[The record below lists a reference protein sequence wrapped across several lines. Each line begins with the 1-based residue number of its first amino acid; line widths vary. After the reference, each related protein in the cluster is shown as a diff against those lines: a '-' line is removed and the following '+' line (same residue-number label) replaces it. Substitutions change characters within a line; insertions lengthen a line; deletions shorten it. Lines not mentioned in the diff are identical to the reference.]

1 MLATRP
7 PAIGKQVAKQFEI
20 GRPDSASPRFRTLQA
35 VHERFAPA
43 LATALSAFLRSD
55 FQVSFEDLSI
65 QTNGGFQA
73 ALPNPTCLMV
83 FRLHPRDERMYL
95 HMNCATVF
103 GLLELLLG
111 GKCGPEPAV
120 SRNLTEIEWS
130 LLEEVVRVMVRPLG
144 EAWQTFATVEFEVES
159 LVSEPGLVA
168 QNDPSQPA
176 HQPVITLPFS
186 LQCGEFSGALEIAAP
201 QSFFDSSAS
210 SVSSAPELKASAD
223 ALEPDARQKL
233 ALLDEA
239 GVSLEVRLDGLRLP
253 VADLM
258 NLSPGQVIK
267 LDHPLDQPLRGVVN
281 GALTMQGAVVSS
293 GKKRAFQIAAL
304 P

>member
-1 MLATRP
+1 MVSTRP
-7 PAIGKQVAKQFEI
+7 QSATPRFEV
-20 GRPDSASPRFRTLQA
+20 GQPDSANPRFRTLRA
-35 VHERFAPA
+35 VHERYAPA

-55 FQVSFEDLSI
+55 FQVSLADLSV
-65 QTNGGFQA
+65 QTSGGFQA

-111 GKCGPEPAV
+111 GKCAPEPAS

-130 LLEEVVRVMVRPLG
+130 LLEEIVRVVVRPLG
-144 EAWQTFATVEFEVES
+144 EAWQTFAAVEFEVES
-159 LVSEPGLVA
+159 LVSEPGLIA
-168 QNDPSQPA
+168 LSEPQN
-176 HQPVITLPFS
+176 QPVVRLAFD
-186 LQCGEFSGALEIAAP
+186 LRCGEQAGLLEIAAP
-201 QSFFDSSAS
+201 QSFFDA
-210 SVSSAPELKASAD
+210 AGTTPEQKGSAD
-223 ALEPDARQKL
+223 APEPDARQKL

-239 GVSLEVRLDGLRLP
+239 RVSLEVRLEGPLLP

-258 NLSPGQVIK
+258 HLQAGQVIK
-267 LDHPLDQPLRGVVN
+267 LDYPLDQPLRGVIN
-281 GALTMQGAVVSS
+281 RTLSLEGSVVSS
-293 GKKRAFQIAAL
+293 GKKRAFQVATL

>member
-7 PAIGKQVAKQFEI
+7 TAAKQFEKQFEV
-20 GRPDSASPRFRTLQA
+20 GQPDAASPRFRTLRA
-35 VHERFAPA
+35 VHERYAPS

-65 QTNGGFQA
+65 QTSGGFQA

-83 FRLHPRDERMYL
+83 FRLRPRDERMYL

-111 GKCGPEPAV
+111 GKCGPEPAA

-130 LLEEVVRVMVRPLG
+130 LLEEIVRVMVRPLG
-144 EAWQTFATVEFEVES
+144 EAWQAFATVEFEVES
-159 LVSEPGLVA
+159 LVSEPELLATG
-168 QNDPSQPA
+168 DP
-176 HQPVITLPFS
+176 HQPVIRVAFN
-186 LQCGEFSGALEIAAP
+186 LQSGELSGALEIAAP
-201 QSFFDSSAS
+201 QSFFDAAGT
-210 SVSSAPELKASAD
+210 APEQKVSGD
-223 ALEPDARQKL
+223 ALEPDVRQKL

-239 GVSLEVRLDGLRLP
+239 RISLEVRLDGPLLP

-258 NLSPGQVIK
+258 NLKPGQVIK
-267 LDHPLDQPLRGVVN
+267 LNHPLDQPLRGVVN
-281 GALTMQGAVVSS
+281 GALSMEGAVVGS
-293 GKKRAFQIAAL
+293 GKKRAFQVAAL

>member
-7 PAIGKQVAKQFEI
+7 TGDAKQFEI
-20 GRPDSASPRFRTLQA
+20 GQPDSANPRFRTLRA

-43 LATALSAFLRSD
+43 LATAVSAFLRSD

-65 QTNGGFQA
+65 QTSGGFKS

-83 FRLHPRDERMYL
+83 FRLHPREERMYL

-103 GLLELLLG
+103 GLLEMLLG
-111 GKCGPEPAV
+111 GKCGAEPAA

-130 LLEEVVRVMVRPLG
+130 LLEEIVRVMVRPLG

-159 LVSEPGLVA
+159 LVSEPGLMA
-168 QNDPSQPA
+168 QNDPTQPA
-176 HQPVITLPFS
+176 NQPMIRLDFRM
-186 LQCGEFSGALEIAAP
+186 QCGEHTGVLEIAAP
-201 QSFFDSSAS
+201 QSFFDAS
-210 SVSSAPELKASAD
+210 SGSGPEQRISGNAP
-223 ALEPDARQKL
+223 EPDARQKL
-233 ALLDEA
+233 ELLAEA
-239 GVSLEVRLDGLRLP
+239 GVSLEVRLDGPLLP

-258 NLSPGQVIK
+258 NLTPGQVIK
-267 LDHPLDQPLRGVVN
+267 LDHPLDQPLRGVIN
-281 GALTMQGAVVSS
+281 GALNIEGAVVSS
-293 GKKRAFQIAAL
+293 GKKRAFQIATL

>member
-1 MLATRP
+1 MLATP
-7 PAIGKQVAKQFEI
+7 TSSGSKQYQIGQ
-20 GRPDSASPRFRTLQA
+20 PDSASPRFRTLRA
-35 VHERFAPA
+35 VHERYAPS
-43 LATALSAFLRSD
+43 LGTALSAFLRSE

-65 QTNGGFQA
+65 QTSGGFQA

-111 GKCGPEPAV
+111 GKCGPEPAA

-130 LLEEVVRVMVRPLG
+130 LLEEIVRVMVRPLG
-144 EAWQTFATVEFEVES
+144 EAWQSFATVEFEVES
-159 LVSEPGLVA
+159 LVSEPALVE
-168 QNDPSQPA
+168 QSDPNQPPN
-176 HQPVITLPFS
+176 QPMIRLVFNLHF
-186 LQCGEFSGALEIAAP
+186 GEQSGALEIAAP
-201 QSFFDSSAS
+201 QSFFDAS
-210 SVSSAPELKASAD
+210 GTTPEQKASAE

-239 GVSLEVRLDGLRLP
+239 GVSLEVRLDGPLVP

-258 NLSPGQVIK
+258 NLTPGQVIK
-267 LDHPLDQPLRGVVN
+267 LDHSLDHPLRGVIN
-281 GALTMQGAVVSS
+281 GTLSMEGAVVSS

>member
-7 PAIGKQVAKQFEI
+7 PSSAKQFEI
-20 GRPDSASPRFRTLQA
+20 GQPDSASLRFRTLRA
-35 VHERFAPA
+35 VHERYAPS
-43 LATALSAFLRSD
+43 LATALSAFLRSE
-55 FQVSFEDLSI
+55 FQVTFEDLSI
-65 QTNGGFQA
+65 QTSGGFQA
-73 ALPNPTCLMV
+73 ALPSPTCLMV

-95 HMNCATVF
+95 HMNCATAF

-111 GKCGPEPAV
+111 GKCGPEPAAA
-120 SRNLTEIEWS
+120 RNLTEIEWS
-130 LLEEVVRVMVRPLG
+130 LLEEVVRVIVRPLG

-159 LVSEPGLVA
+159 LVSEPGLAA
-168 QNDPSQPA
+168 QSDPNHAPNQPMIRLA
-176 HQPVITLPFS
+176 FHLR
-186 LQCGEFSGALEIAAP
+186 CGEHSGVLEIAAP
-201 QSFFDSSAS
+201 QSFFDGSG
-210 SVSSAPELKASAD
+210 SAPEQKASGD

-239 GVSLEVRLDGLRLP
+239 GVSLEVRLEGPRLP

-258 NLSPGQVIK
+258 NLNPGQVIK
-267 LDHPLDQPLRGVVN
+267 LNYPLDQPLRGVIN
-281 GALTMQGAVVSS
+281 GALSLEGAVVSS

>member
-1 MLATRP
+1 MLSTRP
-7 PAIGKQVAKQFEI
+7 QSAEQFEV
-20 GRPDSASPRFRTLQA
+20 GQPNSTNPRFRTLRA

-55 FQVSFEDLSI
+55 FQVSFQDLSV
-65 QTNGGFQA
+65 QTSAGFQA
-73 ALPNPTCLMV
+73 ALPSPTCLMI
-83 FRLHPRDERMYL
+83 FRLHPREERMYL

-111 GKCGPEPAV
+111 GKVGPEPAA

-130 LLEEVVRVMVRPLG
+130 LLEEIVRVMVRPLG
-144 EAWQTFATVEFEVES
+144 EAWQLFSTVEFEVES

-168 QNDPSQPA
+168 QNDPKQPSSQPMLRLA
-176 HQPVITLPFS
+176 FELRS
-186 LQCGEFSGALEIAAP
+186 GEQSGALEIAAP
-201 QSFFDSSAS
+201 QSFFDSAGATLEQNAS
-210 SVSSAPELKASAD
+210 DTV
-223 ALEPDARQKL
+223 EPDARQKL

-239 GVSLEVRLDGLRLP
+239 GVSLEVCLDGPLLP

-258 NLSPGQVIK
+258 NLKPGQVIK
-267 LDHPLDQPLRGVVN
+267 LNHPLDQPLQGVVN
-281 GALTMQGAVVSS
+281 GALSMEGSVVTS
-293 GKKRAFQIAAL
+293 GKKRAFQVAAL

>member
-1 MLATRP
+1 MLATLP
-7 PAIGKQVAKQFEI
+7 STGAKQFEI
-20 GRPDSASPRFRTLQA
+20 GQPDATNPRFRTLRA
-35 VHERFAPA
+35 VHERYATS
-43 LATALSAFLRSD
+43 LATALSAFLRSE
-55 FQVSFEDLSI
+55 FQASFEDLSI
-65 QTNGGFQA
+65 QTSGGFQA

-111 GKCGPEPAV
+111 GKCGPDPAA

-130 LLEEVVRVMVRPLG
+130 LLEEIVRIMLRPLG
-144 EAWQTFATVEFEVES
+144 EAWQTFAAVEFEVES

-168 QNDPSQPA
+168 QGDPNQPPN
-176 HQPVITLPFS
+176 QPLIRLEFAVR
-186 LQCGEFSGALEIAAP
+186 CGEHSGMLQIALP
-201 QSFFDSSAS
+201 QSFFDAAGT
-210 SVSSAPELKASAD
+210 APDQKTSAD

-239 GVSLEVRLDGLRLP
+239 GVSLEVQLDGPLLS

-258 NLSPGQVIK
+258 NLTPGQVIQ
-267 LDHPLDQPLRGVVN
+267 LDHPLDQPLRGVIN
-281 GALTMQGAVVSS
+281 GALSMEGAVVSS
-293 GKKRAFQIAAL
+293 GKKRAFQIVAL

>member
-1 MLATRP
+1 MLATNP
-7 PAIGKQVAKQFEI
+7 PSGAQEFEI
-20 GRPDSASPRFRTLQA
+20 GQPDSASPRFRTLRG
-35 VHERFAPA
+35 VHERYATA

-55 FQVSFEDLSI
+55 FQVSFEDLSM
-65 QTNGGFQA
+65 QTSGGFQA
-73 ALPNPTCLMV
+73 ALPNPSCLLV

-111 GKCGPEPAV
+111 GKCGPDPPA

-159 LVSEPGLVA
+159 LVSEPGLVV
-168 QNDPSQPA
+168 QNDPNQPPN
-176 HQPVITLPFS
+176 QPLIRLAYN
-186 LQCGEFSGALEIAAP
+186 LQCGEHSGVLEIAAP
-201 QSFFDSSAS
+201 QSFFDASAGA
-210 SVSSAPELKASAD
+210 APEQKSSGD
-223 ALEPDARQKL
+223 ALEPDAGQKL

-239 GVSLEVRLDGLRLP
+239 GMSLEVRLDGPLLP

-258 NLSPGQVIK
+258 NLNPGQVIK
-267 LDHPLDQPLRGVVN
+267 LDYPLDQPLRGVIN
-281 GALTMQGAVVSS
+281 GTLSMEGAIVSS
-293 GKKRAFQIAAL
+293 GKKRAFQIATL

>member
-7 PAIGKQVAKQFEI
+7 PAGAKQFKI
-20 GRPDSASPRFRTLQA
+20 GQPDPANPRFRTLRA
-35 VHERFAPA
+35 VHERYAPS
-43 LATALSAFLRSD
+43 LATALSAFLRSE
-55 FQVSFEDLSI
+55 FQASFEDLSI
-65 QTNGGFQA
+65 QTSGGFQA

-111 GKCGPEPAV
+111 GKCGPEPAA

-130 LLEEVVRVMVRPLG
+130 LLEEIVRVMVRPLG
-144 EAWQTFATVEFEVES
+144 EAWQIFATVEFEVES

-168 QNDPSQPA
+168 QTDPNQPPN
-176 HQPVITLPFS
+176 QPLVRLAFKI
-186 LQCGEFSGALEIAAP
+186 QCGEFSGALEIAAP
-201 QSFFDSSAS
+201 QSFFDSSGGA
-210 SVSSAPELKASAD
+210 APEQRESGAAP
-223 ALEPDARQKL
+223 EPDVRQKL

-239 GVSLEVRLDGLRLP
+239 GVSLEVRLDGPLLP

-258 NLSPGQVIK
+258 NLKPGQVIK
-267 LDHPLDQPLRGVVN
+267 LDHLLDQPLRGLIN
-281 GALTMQGAVVSS
+281 GTLSMQGAVVSS
-293 GKKRAFQIAAL
+293 GEKRAFQIATL